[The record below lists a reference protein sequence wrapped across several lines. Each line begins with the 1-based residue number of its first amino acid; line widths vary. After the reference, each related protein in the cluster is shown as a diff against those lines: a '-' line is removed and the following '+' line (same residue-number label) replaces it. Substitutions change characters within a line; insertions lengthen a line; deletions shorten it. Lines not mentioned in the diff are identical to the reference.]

1 MSKFTKIGVINGF
14 GNFKSVKNILNHLD
28 CDFIEIENYK
38 ELDQTTHIILPGV
51 GSYDNVIDQLK
62 KRELFDALQEQILVL
77 NKYYFGICVGMQ
89 ILSTLG
95 FENGKSNGL
104 NFISGETKKI
114 KVKKKRLPNMGWH
127 QINRKKDSNLFKN
140 IDDDDTFYFL
150 HSYEFRSKNIEHVSS
165 TINYEEEIV
174 SSVESK
180 NIYGVQF
187 HPEKSQISGI
197 KIITN
202 FINL

>member
-14 GNFKSVKNILNHLD
+14 GNFKSVKNIFNYLD

-38 ELDQTTHIILPGV
+38 ELDQVSHIILPGV
-51 GSYDNVIDQLK
+51 GSYDNVIAQLK
-62 KRELFDALQEQILVL
+62 KRELFDALKEQILNF

-95 FENGKSNGL
+95 CENDKVYGL
-104 NFISGETKKI
+104 NFIPGETKKI
-114 KVKKKRLPNMGWH
+114 GVKKERLPNMGWH
-127 QINRKKDSNLFKN
+127 QIIKKKDSSLFKD
-140 IDDDDTFYFL
+140 IDESDSFYFL
-150 HSYEFRSKNIEHVSS
+150 HSYEFKTENINHITSV
-165 TINYEEEIV
+165 INYEEQVV

-180 NIYGVQF
+180 NIFGVQF

-197 KIITN
+197 KIINN